1 MNVEFDIIA
10 SMSSELPRMIVQRGA
25 AAISHRPE
33 SLRMAEQDLQFELLQ
48 IENDRAEGRCLVP
61 VGDHSCVGIDG
72 GPQPAIATLRI

>member
-1 MNVEFDIIA
+1 
-10 SMSSELPRMIVQRGA
+10 
-25 AAISHRPE
+25 
-33 SLRMAEQDLQFELLQ
+33 MAEQDLQFELLQ